1 MTDNVNHPAHYENQR
16 VILEPIDLCQA
27 YDFSLGNAIKY
38 IIRAGKKDGNSE
50 EQDLAKAR
58 WYLRNAL
65 ETMSSARPV
74 EPDGNRFHLYL
85 TTAAI
90 MAYSVD
96 NPLIQQLFQAYFKA
110 VEDVK
115 ITSFGVQKCIEAI
128 NQKIG
133 VDK

>member
-1 MTDNVNHPAHYENQR
+1 MSDAVNHPAHYERQR
-16 VILEPIDLCQA
+16 IVLEPIDLCQA

-58 WYLRNAL
+58 WYLRNAP
-65 ETMSSARPV
+65 ETMGGLQPV
-74 EPDGNRFHLYL
+74 KPDDNRFHLFL
-85 TTAAI
+85 TAAAI

-96 NPLIQQLFQAYFKA
+96 NTLIRELFQTYFKA

-115 ITSFGVQKCIEAI
+115 ITPLGVQKCIEAI

>member
-1 MTDNVNHPAHYENQR
+1 MTDNVNHPAHYESQR
-16 VILEPIDLCQA
+16 IVLEPIDLCQA

-65 ETMSSARPV
+65 ETMSGLQPV
-74 EPDGNRFHLYL
+74 KPDGNRFHLFL
-85 TTAAI
+85 TAAAI

-96 NPLIQQLFQAYFKA
+96 NTLIRELFQTYFKA

-115 ITSFGVQKCIEAI
+115 ITPLGVQKCIEAI
-128 NQKIG
+128 NQKIV